1 MLIVFES
8 IFPIFA
14 IILLGFGLRKS
25 NFVPKEHW
33 RVLEELCFWIFFP
46 CILATTLIK
55 ADLSAIELGPYVF
68 SALAMMVSLGIFTLF
83 LWPLLHGLWGT
94 SRGQFSTVYQTVT
107 RWHGFIALAIVLKLY
122 GPEGGA
128 LIALAM
134 AVMVPFL
141 QITNIL
147 VLATFSDD
155 ENQSGPSL
163 SKVVRTIVVNPLLW
177 GVLSGLVLNLLNV
190 NVWEP
195 AMTMADLL
203 GRAALSMSLLALGAG
218 LSLKAAL
225 NPSRE
230 LLVGLIGKLL
240 LTPAVMAGWALWFG
254 ISGLSFSVLMVCASV
269 PTAMNGY
276 LLAKKMGGDAD
287 LYAATSTVQT
297 VVSFFSIP
305 LVLWLAKTYANGL

>member
-1 MLIVFES
+1 MLVVFES

-68 SALAMMVSLGIFTLF
+68 TLLAMMACMAGVTLM
-83 LWPLLHGLWGT
+83 LWPLLKRFWGT
-94 SRGQFSTVYQTVT
+94 RRGQFSTVYQATT

-122 GPEGGA
+122 GQEGGA

-134 AVMVPFL
+134 AVMVPIL
-141 QITNIL
+141 QVTNIL
-147 VLATFSDD
+147 VLATFSDH
-155 ENQSGPSL
+155 ENQAGPSF
-163 SKVVRTIVVNPLLW
+163 SKVTKTILVNPLLW
-177 GVLSGLVLNLLNV
+177 GVLTGLIINLLSIE
-190 NVWEP
+190 VWEP
-195 AMTMADLL
+195 AITMADLL

-225 NPSRE
+225 KPSKE
-230 LLVGLIGKLL
+230 LLVGLVGKLFI
-240 LTPAVMAGWALWFG
+240 TPAVMTAWAIWFG
-254 ISGLSFSVLMVCASV
+254 VSGMSISVLMVCASV

-297 VVSFFSIP
+297 AVSFLSIP
-305 LVLWLAKTYANGL
+305 LILWLLKLYAGGI

>member
-83 LWPLLHGLWGT
+83 LWPLLRGLWET

-177 GVLSGLVLNLLNV
+177 GVLSGLILNLLNV

-240 LTPAVMAGWALWFG
+240 LTPAVMAGWGLWFG